1 MSGGCLGE
9 LKRLMD
15 SQNPKYS
22 KYDQTSDFLPV
33 PPNHQ
38 NDLKW
43 TKSSDPMYGG
53 SNELF
58 GRNKN
63 FPLVSNIKLHLK
75 MSVNYQLQISPPP
88 YQYAI
93 AKLLSKREDCFSKS
107 VFFSSSL
114 DFHLRSQLL

>member
-1 MSGGCLGE
+1 MSAGCLGE

-43 TKSSDPMYGG
+43 AKSSDPMYGG

-58 GRNKN
+58 GGNKN

-88 YQYAI
+88 
-93 AKLLSKREDCFSKS
+93 KS
-107 VFFSSSL
+107 RCS
-114 DFHLRSQLL
+114 RSEVVH

>member
-1 MSGGCLGE
+1 MSEGCLGE

-88 YQYAI
+88 TPRGDPVGSI
-93 AKLLSKREDCFSKS
+93 RKEKMLTKLGGK
-107 VFFSSSL
+107 L
-114 DFHLRSQLL
+114 DM

>member
-1 MSGGCLGE
+1 MSEGCLGE

-15 SQNPKYS
+15 SQNSKYS
-22 KYDQTSDFLPV
+22 KYGQTSDFLPV

-43 TKSSDPMYGG
+43 AKSSDPMYGG

-58 GRNKN
+58 GGNKN

-88 YQYAI
+88 I
-93 AKLLSKREDCFSKS
+93 LKDIVEDCAGKI
-107 VFFSSSL
+107 
-114 DFHLRSQLL
+114 LRPQLTF

>member
-88 YQYAI
+88 TFGATTVK
-93 AKLLSKREDCFSKS
+93 KLVRADENF
-107 VFFSSSL
+107 
-114 DFHLRSQLL
+114 RSCLGLK